1 MFNELINNQSE
12 NDSSSDDKYHDA
24 MGNDQLGF
32 SDYNQDDDPL
42 ELKDLLSNE
51 EDYGYDIEEVITDFL
66 LT

>member
-1 MFNELINNQSE
+1 
-12 NDSSSDDKYHDA
+12 

-42 ELKDLLSNE
+42 ELMDLLSNE
-51 EDYGYDIEEVITDFL
+51 EDYGHDIEEVITDFL